1 MSTPHHQITI
11 SFKRRVAAV
20 ASALFWALVY
30 AIAISH
36 LTELAGGAPW
46 VRVLVAAAILLIV
59 FPLYY
64 RHGHKEH
71 GPSTMSDTERRP
83 E

>member
-1 MSTPHHQITI
+1 M
-11 SFKRRVAAV
+11 
-20 ASALFWALVY
+20 LY

-46 VRVLVAAAILLIV
+46 VRILVAAVILFIV

-64 RHGHKEH
+64 RRGHNEH
-71 GPSTMSDTERRP
+71 EPSTMSPDTERSRP
-83 E
+83 Q